1 MLPPPKDLKR
11 PKPEVG
17 FTLNAF
23 GRWIIHKKDDFSKAW
38 SGSRFVK
45 VSLSPFGL
53 PLKVQICN
61 FETFEKA
68 REYWEAL

>member
-1 MLPPPKDLKR
+1 MNLQKKKR

-23 GRWIIHKKDDFSKAW
+23 GRWIIHKEGDFSKAW

-45 VSLSPFGL
+45 VSLNPYGI

-61 FETFEKA
+61 FETLDEA
-68 REYWEAL
+68 REYWEEL